1 MCRIYSIKKASTN
14 NDIYLISFWYGVYRL
29 SNLRIIRREM
39 IDEQSFIQGGAR
51 EAKPPPP
58 VSRT

>member
-39 IDEQSFIQGGAR
+39 IDEQSFIQGGG
-51 EAKPPPP
+51 
-58 VSRT
+58 